1 MDLRSTCRLTAGI
14 ALLAATLASPV
25 MADLTLTLDRN
36 GAGDIPVEFRDD
48 DHVRIGSDDSASRF
62 LTSEGRTYALMASP
76 DGKKQFAMD
85 MDAYLSRDDA
95 PKGVEPDL
103 ASVKA
108 TPSDRKETIGG
119 MTGDVYQVESG
130 GRQWELVLTDDPAMT
145 SVTAA
150 VYGAEIRMARMS
162 GQAVAA
168 QPLVTELA
176 LAQSLGALG
185 ILRGQ
190 LYQVVEIEKAG
201 DLPDGRFT
209 LDQNTLVISD
219 WKQLQD
225 AYH

>member
-1 MDLRSTCRLTAGI
+1 MDLISIRRLTAGLT
-14 ALLAATLASPV
+14 LLTATLAFPV
-25 MADLTLTLDRN
+25 LADLTLSLDRN
-36 GAGDIPVEFRDD
+36 GAGDIPVQFRDE

-62 LTSEGRTYALMASP
+62 LTSDGRTYVLMASP

-95 PKGVEPDL
+95 PRGVEPNL
-103 ASVKA
+103 EGVKA
-108 TPSDRKETIGG
+108 TPLDRQETIGEI
-119 MTGDVYQVESG
+119 TGDVYQVDSG
-130 GRQWELVLTDDPAMT
+130 GRQWELVLTDDITMT

-168 QPLVTELA
+168 QSLVTELA

-190 LYQVVEIEKAG
+190 LYQVVEIEDAG
-201 DLPDGRFT
+201 ALPDERFA
-209 LDQNTLVISD
+209 LDEDALVISD
-219 WKQLQD
+219 WKELQD

>member
-95 PKGVEPDL
+95 PRGVEPDL
-103 ASVKA
+103 ESVKA
-108 TPSDRKETIGG
+108 TPSDRQETIGG
-119 MTGDVYQVESG
+119 ITGDVYQVDNG

-190 LYQVVEIEKAG
+190 LYQVVEIEDAG
-201 DLPDGRFT
+201 DLPDERFA